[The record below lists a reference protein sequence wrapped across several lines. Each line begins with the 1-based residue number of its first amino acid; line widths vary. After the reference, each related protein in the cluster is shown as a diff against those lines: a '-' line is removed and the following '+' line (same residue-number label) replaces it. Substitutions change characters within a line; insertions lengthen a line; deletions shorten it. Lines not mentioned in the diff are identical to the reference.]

1 MNFEEGFQQTTP
13 PGFMN
18 TETLSEISQMERIYI
33 METRVGKTLKRKT
46 EFRKQLL
53 SIPKMFIFLVIS
65 LLAYMFSLLLWTKSL
80 KGTAYSELLDTILT
94 TNIMA
99 IGLFMALGYMNLKFI
114 IVIFKSLIKIMF
126 TVWVVII
133 VQFSSLDQIEQNA
146 WIVLSAF
153 FFVYLEVLLDI
164 NDCLFQVKDDFQIP
178 KLKYVT
184 STFIKDNSISISILC
199 LSVINS
205 ALSYFIIDLLKAIY
219 S

>member
-1 MNFEEGFQQTTP
+1 V
-13 PGFMN
+13 N
-18 TETLSEISQMERIYI
+18 TGTIIGNSPMERKYT
-33 METRVGKTLKRKT
+33 METRVEKTLKRKK
-46 EFRKQLL
+46 EFRKQIL
-53 SIPKMFIFLVIS
+53 SIPKMLIFLVIS

-80 KGTAYSELLDTILT
+80 KGTAYSELIDTILT

-99 IGLFMALGYMNLKFI
+99 IALFMALGYMNLKFI

-133 VQFSSLDQIEQNA
+133 VQFSSLEQIEQNA

-164 NDCLFQVKDDFQIP
+164 NDCLFQVKDDFHIP

-184 STFIKDNSISISILC
+184 STLIKDNSVSISILC

-205 ALSYFIIDLLKAIY
+205 ALTYFIIDLLKAIY